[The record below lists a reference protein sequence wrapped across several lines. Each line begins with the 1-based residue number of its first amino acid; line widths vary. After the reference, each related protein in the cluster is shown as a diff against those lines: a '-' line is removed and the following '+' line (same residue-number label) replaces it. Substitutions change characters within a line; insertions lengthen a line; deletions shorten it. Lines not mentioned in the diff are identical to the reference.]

1 MTVEKEKQEGPH
13 TNKRIIS
20 RIQHLTPR
28 EVASNLI
35 SIETTRDFNNA
46 TIVP

>member
-1 MTVEKEKQEGPH
+1 MTVEKEKHEGPH

-35 SIETTRDFNNA
+35 ETTRDLNHA